1 MASAGRTPLSMLEKA
16 KRKASRDYRK
26 LIEKRNLTYDDIFE
40 KRAGNKN
47 MGRKPVSKS
56 EQVRRAKVDFLES
69 LLEHRAEA
77 REDSISLPSIRVLLR
92 DYISYRATDSAGRK
106 GSDRV
111 ITLLKYIDKE
121 QGKYYK
127 AKNGPCPMET
137 YNGVG
142 RKPMSKY
149 EKKVHYQHKI
159 NEAQTEVQELI
170 ETAPKSQQIYY
181 DLRLERLEVRR
192 LKKLVSES
200 PGNDHLRDNLSE
212 HERNVIELENKYNN
226 QLVIEK
232 KEGTQ
237 NSDKS
242 VSNLA
247 MSLSKSDLENE
258 SSDIYDDKVVVVT
271 NISGHEKLDLLKYKQ
286 LELDE
291 ELKSLNDLEK
301 ILREKYLLL
310 KKKRELQETIDI
322 KQRQLIS

>member
-1 MASAGRTPLSMLEKA
+1 MASTGRTPLSKLEKA

-47 MGRKPVSKS
+47 MGRKPVSKF

-69 LLEHRAEA
+69 LLEHRAVA
-77 REDSISLPSIRVLLR
+77 REDSISLPVIRVLLR
-92 DYISYRATDSAGRK
+92 DYITYRATDSAGRK

-121 QGKYYK
+121 QSKYDK
-127 AKNGPCPMET
+127 AMNESCPMET
-137 YNGVG
+137 YNGIG
-142 RKPMSKY
+142 RKPMSKS
-149 EKKVHYQHKI
+149 EKEVHYQHKI
-159 NEAQTEVQELI
+159 NEAQNEVQELI
-170 ETAPKSQQIYY
+170 EAAPKSQQIYY

-200 PGNDHLRDNLSE
+200 PGNDHLRHNLSE
-212 HERNVIELENKYNN
+212 HERNVINLEDNYNN

-232 KEGTQ
+232 KEGAS
-237 NSDKS
+237 NSATLVSSLAMS
-242 VSNLA
+242 VSN
-247 MSLSKSDLENE
+247 SDLESE
-258 SSDIYDDKVVVVT
+258 GIDLHDDKLVVVT
-271 NISGHEKLDLLKYKQ
+271 NISGHEKLDLLKDKQ
-286 LELDE
+286 IELDE
-291 ELKSLNDLEK
+291 ELKSLNDLEE